1 VPKVPAVAQREAQER
16 EREQHSHQRKW
27 EVKFAPQLA
36 TASRRTIVTATEVQD
51 YISNITSSTELRT
64 AMGGGGDAMPKHN
77 NTEKLRPVRSHQ
89 AQKDVPSQ
97 NVPQHDSN
105 QNVGQNGEVEDD
117 EEDEDEYED
126 EDEDEDE
133 FDDEYRRVPPAGV
146 IEGLMMMLTSSDA
159 TEKAKAAAALCNI
172 CSETDS
178 NRELVVQ
185 SGGLPSLVDMLV
197 NP

>member
-64 AMGGGGDAMPKHN
+64 AMGGGGDAMPKHT
-77 NTEKLRPVRSHQ
+77 NTEKPRPVRSHQ
-89 AQKDVPSQ
+89 PSQ
-97 NVPQHDSN
+97 DIPKHDSN
-105 QNVGQNGEVEDD
+105 QNVGQEDD
-117 EEDEDEYED
+117 VEGEEEDDDEYED

-133 FDDEYRRVPPAGV
+133 DEFEDEYRRVPPAGV